1 MEAGDVRTGSEHQT
15 NVMTGETTTSAG
27 LMGADFEVAG
37 STAEKS
43 KSLLM
48 KAGDVTTGVQQQTNA
63 RDNDIFNILSCRH
76 LQV

>member
-1 MEAGDVRTGSEHQT
+1 MEAADIRSGSEQQT

-63 RDNDIFNILSCRH
+63 LSGETTTYSIL
-76 LQV
+76 

>member
-63 RDNDIFNILSCRH
+63 LSGETTTYSIL
-76 LQV
+76 